1 MPSIFVCPLCF
12 SVSKVASRCYLGT
25 FCDRDGGE
33 ARIKYIPASKQTSN
47 VSAVQPEA
55 QPITV
60 PFKVGDNCEW
70 VDKPHDYTEC
80 LSATIVEILDG
91 PRIVSALVKNPAVK
105 RTFSFWE
112 RRNEWRCGYVVLTS
126 IE

>member
-12 SVSKVASRCYLGT
+12 SVAKVAGRCHLGT

-33 ARIKYIPASKQTSN
+33 ARIEYVPASKQTSN
-47 VSAVQPEA
+47 VSAVLPAE

-70 VDKPHDYTEC
+70 VNKQHDYTEC
-80 LSATIVEILDG
+80 LPATIAEICN
-91 PRIVSALVKNPAVK
+91 KNLQFPGV
-105 RTFSFWE
+105 
-112 RRNEWRCGYVVLTS
+112 
-126 IE
+126 